1 MRNVKIAALA
11 LAGLLATGGMAEA
24 ATCGNS
30 AKGFDGFIK
39 AFKKEAAAAGVSERG
54 LSALDGVTYQPAI
67 IKKDR
72 SQSVFSMNFMDFQK
86 RMISPYRI
94 KEGKAILA
102 REKKLFDAIQ
112 KKYGVPGEVLIAFWA
127 FETDFG
133 KNMGDFE
140 TIPSLATLA
149 WDCRRPEKFRE
160 QLIGALMLYDR
171 GDLDLEDMR
180 GAWAGEIGHTQFLPK
195 EYFETAVDFDG
206 DGHRNL
212 KKSIPDAMGSGAA
225 LLVKHGWQANQPWLE
240 SVTVPAD
247 LPWDQ
252 ADIAIQHPR
261 SQWVKWGV
269 KGVNGKLKADN
280 FPASLLLPMGK
291 DGPAFIA
298 YENFTKAYLLWNESL
313 VYSTTAAYLA
323 DRIGGDGPFND
334 GRGTVNPL
342 SYEQI
347 TELQKILVSKGYDV
361 GEVDGKLGRATRDAV
376 RQVQIKMGWPADAYP
391 TVEFLDALKRG

>member
-39 AFKKEAAAAGVSERG
+39 AFKKEAAAAGVGERG

-212 KKSIPDAMGSGAA
+212 KKSIPDAMASGAA

-280 FPASLLLPMGK
+280 APASLLLPMGK